1 MLVVNEG
8 SATEPRWVIADEAA
22 VTITRGRN
30 ATPALGDIDA
40 DGDLDLF
47 IGESSGDLNFYRND
61 GGPDAPRFVLVSD
74 KYLDIDAGRR
84 SVPSLTDID
93 ADGDLD
99 LVLGSESEGLM
110 LYRNNGTAEAAEF
123 VADDLLSVAV
133 HPFAAPTFADIDAD
147 GDVDLFV
154 GGIAGGL
161 LFFENRQ

>member
-1 MLVVNEG
+1 LW
-8 SATEPRWVIADEAA
+8 STRWVIADDAA

-30 ATPALGDIDA
+30 TTPALGDIDG

-47 IGESSGDLNFYRND
+47 VGESSGDLNFYRND
-61 GGPDAPRFVLVSD
+61 GGSGSPRFVLVSD

-93 ADGDLD
+93 GDGDLD
-99 LVLGSESEGLM
+99 LVLGSEGEGLS
-110 LYRNNGTAEAAEF
+110 LYRNDGTAEEAEF
-123 VADDLLSVAV
+123 VLDDSFSVTV
-133 HPFAAPTFADIDAD
+133 HPFAAPTFADVDAD
-147 GDVDLFV
+147 GDADLFV